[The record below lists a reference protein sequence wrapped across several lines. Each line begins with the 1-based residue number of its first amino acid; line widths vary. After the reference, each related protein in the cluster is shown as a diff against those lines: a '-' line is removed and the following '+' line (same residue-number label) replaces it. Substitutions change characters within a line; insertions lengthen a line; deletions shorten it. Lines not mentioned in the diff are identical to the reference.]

1 MLTFAA
7 GSEYIGSLFS
17 QIGISPQLKCLF
29 LLERMSRDVPMKKRL
44 LSKISSYILYIRTM
58 NNKKNF
64 LKELRISI
72 EICEPETFVKVKA
85 HERLVNGKVV
95 KIRSHYRRILGK
107 GEKE

>member
-1 MLTFAA
+1 MPIF
-7 GSEYIGSLFS
+7 
-17 QIGISPQLKCLF
+17 
-29 LLERMSRDVPMKKRL
+29 
-44 LSKISSYILYIRTM
+44 IRKNVEGRTDEEEASFQ
-58 NNKKNF
+58 NF

-107 GEKE
+107 SENE

>member
-1 MLTFAA
+1 MPIF
-7 GSEYIGSLFS
+7 
-17 QIGISPQLKCLF
+17 
-29 LLERMSRDVPMKKRL
+29 
-44 LSKISSYILYIRTM
+44 IRKNVEGRTDEEEASFQ
-58 NNKKNF
+58 NF

>member
-1 MLTFAA
+1 MPIF
-7 GSEYIGSLFS
+7 
-17 QIGISPQLKCLF
+17 
-29 LLERMSRDVPMKKRL
+29 
-44 LSKISSYILYIRTM
+44 IRKNVEGRTDEEEASFQ
-58 NNKKNF
+58 NF

-107 GEKE
+107 GENE